1 MQMDGADQFRG
12 RRVTVMGLG
21 RFGGGVA
28 VARFL
33 AERGAKVTVTDLKC
47 EEDLADSLA
56 DLDDISLH
64 DLCLGHHRETD
75 FTQADLVVVNPA
87 VHPRNPLVLQAAQ
100 AGVPLTS
107 EMNLFWQFNHGRTI
121 AVTGSNGKSTTTGMI
136 ESILAADGRRTW
148 LGGNIGR
155 SLLPHVDD
163 IQPDDCVVLELSSFQ
178 LAALDRLFASPDVS
192 VVTNLAPNHLDW
204 HESMDDYRTAK
215 QAMLRWQLP
224 DGIAVLNADDAS
236 VSTWPTNGRRLLF
249 GHGVRDAAGMFADGR
264 DCIYRHDSSRPELRL
279 PLPSWLRLPGL
290 HNLENAMAAA
300 CATLA
305 FGANADSV
313 QQGIEG
319 FRPLPH
325 RLEFVAE
332 VAGRRFYNDSLATT
346 PESASVA
353 INAFQEPI
361 VILAG
366 GYDKHLD
373 LSTFAADIAHKTKAA
388 SLMGQT
394 SEVLALHIESVA
406 QGDGPQFAEHADFE
420 AAFQWALEQSAPGD
434 VVLLSPGCASY
445 DWFANFEDRGKRF
458 VECVE
463 RYAQADPS

>member
-1 MQMDGADQFRG
+1 MDIHGADAFRG
-12 RRVTVMGLG
+12 KRVTVMGLG

-33 AERGAKVTVTDLKC
+33 AERGAKVTVTDLKTAD
-47 EEDLADSLA
+47 DLTDSIA
-56 DLDDISLH
+56 ELDDIALH

-75 FTQADLVVVNPA
+75 FTGADLVVVNPA
-87 VHPRNPLVLQAAQ
+87 VPPDNALVAQAVQ

-107 EMNLFWQFNHGRTI
+107 EMNLFWQFNRGRTI

-155 SLLPHVDD
+155 SLLPVVDD
-163 IQPDDCVVLELSSFQ
+163 IEPDDCVVLELSSFQ
-178 LAALDRLFASPDVS
+178 LAALDRLFSSPHVA

-204 HESMDDYRTAK
+204 HESMDDYRCAK
-215 QAMLRWQLP
+215 QALLRWQLP
-224 DGIAVLNADDAS
+224 DGIAVLNADDAD
-236 VSTWPTNGRRLLF
+236 VSSWPTNGRQLLF
-249 GHGVRDAAGMFADGR
+249 GHKVRDAAGLYAAGR
-264 DCIYRHDSSRPELRL
+264 DCVYRPHGSLPEWRL
-279 PLPSWLRLPGL
+279 PLQSWLRLPGS

-300 CATLA
+300 CAALA
-305 FGANADSV
+305 LGASASSV

-319 FRPLPH
+319 FQSLPH

-332 VAGRRFYNDSLATT
+332 VDGRRFYNDSLATT
-346 PESASVA
+346 PESACMA

-366 GYDKHLD
+366 GYDKHVD
-373 LSTFAADIAHKTKAA
+373 LSAFAADIAHKTKAA

-394 SEVLALHIESVA
+394 SEVLALHIERIA
-406 QGDGPQFAEHADFE
+406 EGHGPEFAEHADFE
-420 AAFQWALEQSAPGD
+420 SAFNWALEHSAPGD

-458 VECVE
+458 VELVHSLS
-463 RYAQADPS
+463 P